1 MHVENIISLLANDP
15 VIPIDNVTTQMD
27 VEEWLTDTSESENA
41 STDTSDLGNSSTSI
55 DYISWL
61 NITFCVYTTDGMCY
75 KYD

>member
-1 MHVENIISLLANDP
+1 
-15 VIPIDNVTTQMD
+15 MD
-27 VEEWLTDTSESENA
+27 VEELLTDTSESENA
-41 STDTSDLGNSSTSI
+41 STDTSDLGNASTSI